1 MRRWFLSCCAVLL
14 LLAPA
19 VRAEDPDLV
28 AAGQQLY
35 DMHCAPC
42 HGDGLRNPGSS
53 FDLKLLHENERPR
66 FDKSVMEGKGPMP
79 PWRGTLGPTELDGL
93 WAYIREN
100 AYD

>member
-1 MRRWFLSCCAVLL
+1 MALAALPVL
-14 LLAPA
+14 AA
-19 VRAEDPDLV
+19 AARAEDPALFE
-28 AAGQQLY
+28 AGKQVY
-35 DMHCAPC
+35 DANCAPC

-53 FDLKLLHENERPR
+53 FDLKLLHETERAR

-79 PWRGTLGPTELDGL
+79 PWRGTLGPAELDQL